1 MGNNMEN
8 EEIKNEK
15 IMNEIGYLAYMMD
28 TEMTMFERMKLKK
41 SSLYRI
47 LGAMIIYLVIMIL
60 FALFL

>member
-1 MGNNMEN
+1 MEN

-28 TEMTMFERMKLKK
+28 TEMTMFERIKIKK

-47 LGAMIIYLVIMIL
+47 LVAMNIYFIIIIL

>member
-1 MGNNMEN
+1 MGFNMEN
-8 EEIKNEK
+8 DEIKNEK

-41 SSLYRI
+41 SSFYRI
-47 LGAMIIYLVIMIL
+47 LGAMTIYLLVMIL